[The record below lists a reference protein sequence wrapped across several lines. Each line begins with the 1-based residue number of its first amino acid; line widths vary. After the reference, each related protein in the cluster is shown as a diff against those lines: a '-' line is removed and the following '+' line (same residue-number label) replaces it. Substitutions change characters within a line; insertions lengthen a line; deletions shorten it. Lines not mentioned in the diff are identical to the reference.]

1 MNPGPS
7 AILAGAT
14 LAEWL
19 DQHREMEII
28 VRTGDAATELLKVA
42 ADRWADAIVIGT
54 VRRFRHLAAAPARLV
69 WHACCP
75 PVVVP

>member
-1 MNPGPS
+1 MQSPRKI
-7 AILAGAT
+7 AVAGAT
-14 LAEWL
+14 GRVGRHAVDVLRARGH
-19 DQHREMEII
+19 D
-28 VRTGDAATELLKVA
+28 VVA
-42 ADRWADAIVIGT
+42 ADRWADAIVMGT